1 MDKQLPDIKKND
13 QLSNVNINID
23 IDMHNCKLVTV
34 ENKTFGM
41 NLNISQGISVQYASS
56 KQKMYN
62 GNELIWITIGV
73 NYYVK
78 WFTNI
83 KYKS

>member
-1 MDKQLPDIKKND
+1 M
-13 QLSNVNINID
+13 NINID

-62 GNELIWITIGV
+62 GNELI
-73 NYYVK
+73 
-78 WFTNI
+78 
-83 KYKS
+83 

>member
-62 GNELIWITIGV
+62 GNELI
-73 NYYVK
+73 
-78 WFTNI
+78 
-83 KYKS
+83 